1 MTVTADAQQFLQAG
15 LEHTPCLV
23 IDVDVARTQY
33 HRIAD
38 AFAGAGIHYAVKA
51 NPELPLLRALVA
63 AGCQFDV
70 ASRAEID
77 LCLAAGASPGDL
89 SYGHPIK
96 KSEDIAYAYARGVRT
111 FAFDSEGELDK
122 IVRHAPGS
130 SVLCRILAS
139 SDGAR
144 WPLSRKFGCVPEMA
158 AELMKV
164 AALRGLDPAGIAFHV
179 GSQQLHPDR
188 WEPSIATAA
197 WIFKVLDQSGISL
210 RILNAGGGFP
220 VPYRTPVAPIT
231 AFASAINDALRRH
244 FGHRLPSLMIEPG
257 RYVAAPAGVLHT
269 QVVLVA
275 RKSYDDEPRWVY
287 LDVGRFGGLAETED
301 EAIQYELSTTR
312 DGPTGPVILA
322 GPTCDSVD
330 ILYQHAPY
338 DLPLDLAAGEVIR
351 IHGTGAYTATYS
363 AVGFNGLPPLRTI
376 VTPGEGDTVIP

>member
-1 MTVTADAQQFLQAG
+1 MTVTADQPVPTLEGAG
-15 LEHTPCLV
+15 QTPCLV
-23 IDVDVARTQY
+23 IDVDVARSQY
-33 HRIAD
+33 EQIAR
-38 AFAGAGIHYAVKA
+38 AFAGAHIHYAVKA
-51 NPELPLLRALVA
+51 NPELPLLRALVV
-63 AGCQFDV
+63 AGSRFDV

-77 LCLAAGASPGDL
+77 LCLAAGATPDDL

-96 KSEDIAYAYARGVRT
+96 KTEDIAYAYARGVRI

-122 IVRHAPGS
+122 IAEHAPGS
-130 SVLCRILAS
+130 AVVCRVLAS

-158 AELMKV
+158 VDLMKV
-164 AALRGLDPAGIAFHV
+164 AAARGLDPAGIAFHV
-179 GSQQLHPDR
+179 GSQQLHPER

-197 WIFKVLDQSGISL
+197 SIFATLRKTGITL

-220 VPYRTPVAPIT
+220 VSYRTTVAPIS
-231 AFASAINDALRRH
+231 AFAAAIHAAVRKH
-244 FGHRLPSLMIEPG
+244 FGPFAPVLMIEPG

-275 RKSYDDEPRWVY
+275 RKSYDDDEPRWVY
-287 LDVGRFGGLAETED
+287 LDVGRFGGLAETEE

-312 DGPTGPVILA
+312 GGPVGPVILA

-351 IHGTGAYTATYS
+351 ILGTGAYTATYS
-363 AVGFNGLPPLRTI
+363 SVGFNGLPPLRT
-376 VTPGEGDTVIP
+376 VIASP

>member
-1 MTVTADAQQFLQAG
+1 M
-15 LEHTPCLV
+15 
-23 IDVDVARTQY
+23 IDVDVARKQY
-33 HRIAD
+33 EQIAE
-38 AFAGAGIHYAVKA
+38 AFAGAHIHYAVKA
-51 NPELPLLRALVA
+51 NPELPLLRALVD
-63 AGCQFDV
+63 AGCRFDV
-70 ASRAEID
+70 AGRAEID
-77 LCLAAGASPGDL
+77 LCLAAGASPADL

-96 KSEDIAYAYARGVRT
+96 KNEDIAYAYARGVRL

-122 IVRHAPGS
+122 IVTHAPGS
-130 SVLCRILAS
+130 SVLCRVLAS
-139 SDGAR
+139 SQGAR

-158 AELMKV
+158 VDLMKV

-179 GSQQLHPDR
+179 GSQQLYPER

-197 WIFKVLDQSGISL
+197 SIFSALASSGIDL

-220 VPYRTPVAPIT
+220 VPYRTPVAPI
-231 AFASAINDALRRH
+231 ASYAAAIRAAVVRN
-244 FGHRLPSLMIEPG
+244 FGRSMPSLMIEPG

-301 EAIQYELSTTR
+301 EAIQYELSTAR
-312 DGPTGPVILA
+312 DGPAGPVILA

-351 IHGTGAYTATYS
+351 ILGTGAYTATYS
-363 AVGFNGLPPLRTI
+363 SVGFNGLPPLRTVI
-376 VTPGEGDTVIP
+376 TP

>member
-1 MTVTADAQQFLQAG
+1 MTVTADAAQLLSAALDQ
-15 LEHTPCLV
+15 TPCLV
-23 IDVDVARTQY
+23 IDIGVARTQY
-33 HRIAD
+33 DRIAS

-51 NPELPLLRALVA
+51 NPELPLLKALVE
-63 AGCQFDV
+63 AGCRFDV

-77 LCLAAGASPGDL
+77 LCLAAGASPDDL

-96 KSEDIAYAYARGVRT
+96 KSEDIAYAYARGVRM

-122 IVRHAPGS
+122 IVQHAPGS
-130 SVLCRILAS
+130 SVLCRVLAS

-158 AELMKV
+158 VELMKV

-188 WEPSIATAA
+188 WEPSVATAA
-197 WIFKVLDQSGISL
+197 WIFKVLDQSGIPL

-220 VPYRTPVAPIT
+220 VPYRSEVAPIS
-231 AFASAINDALRRH
+231 AFASAIYAAIGRH
-244 FGHRLPSLMIEPG
+244 FGRRTPSLMIEPG
-257 RYVAAPAGVLHT
+257 RYIAAPAGVLHT

-275 RKSYDDEPRWVY
+275 RKSYDEEPRWVY

-301 EAIQYELSTTR
+301 EAIQYELATTR
-312 DGPTGPVILA
+312 GGPAGPVILA

-351 IHGTGAYTATYS
+351 ILGTGAYTATYS
-363 AVGFNGLPPLRTI
+363 AVGFNGLPPLRT
-376 VTPGEGDTVIP
+376 VVKS